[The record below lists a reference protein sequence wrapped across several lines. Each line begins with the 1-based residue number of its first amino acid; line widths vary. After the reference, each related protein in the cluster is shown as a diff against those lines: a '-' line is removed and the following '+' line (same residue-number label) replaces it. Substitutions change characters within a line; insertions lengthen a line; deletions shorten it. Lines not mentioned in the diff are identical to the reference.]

1 MPLGRKALA
10 TLKSVHRSILRFS
23 AETSSIDQEQPSASS
38 LGCDQYQ
45 AWKYR
50 ESWAHLHREPV
61 WATAFLAAVL
71 DLFRHTN
78 SFSQAIALYP
88 TRSHQRSERFS
99 KNHAKSPSLSSAS
112 FFSSFCSSSV
122 MSATWFQTST
132 FT

>member
-23 AETSSIDQEQPSASS
+23 AETSSIDQEQPSAPS

-61 WATAFLAAVL
+61 WATAFLAAVFGSVPAYKL
-71 DLFRHTN
+71 LLT
-78 SFSQAIALYP
+78 SYC
-88 TRSHQRSERFS
+88 
-99 KNHAKSPSLSSAS
+99 SLSNSIAPEI
-112 FFSSFCSSSV
+112 
-122 MSATWFQTST
+122 
-132 FT
+132 